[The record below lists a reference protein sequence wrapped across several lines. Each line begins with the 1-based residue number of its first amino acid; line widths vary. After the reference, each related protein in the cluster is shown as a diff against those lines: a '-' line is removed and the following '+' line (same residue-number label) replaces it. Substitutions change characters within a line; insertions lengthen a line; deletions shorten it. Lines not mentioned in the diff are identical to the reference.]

1 MIGRR
6 AALVLLVV
14 LTRALA
20 GQDDASELQAAR
32 HQMALRHLDS
42 ALTLLQ
48 VVHDN
53 RHALATQRATA
64 FVLDGVVRFYQGKD
78 SLAARA
84 FRSGLALDSAT
95 VPPLL
100 VASDSALGALWFAQ
114 VARMAAPSYPADTVF
129 TCLPRCV
136 GLDEAPSLIG
146 GFDVSRLVTEWGAD
160 RNQYGRQ
167 PDRAQGTLRL
177 TVDTM
182 GRVEPGSA
190 EFVSSTLPRELVE
203 WMLANS
209 LDASFSPGKVRHRA
223 VRVRIE
229 IEIRTRPFDGR

>member
-14 LTRALA
+14 LTRTLA
-20 GQDDASELQAAR
+20 GQDVSSELQAAR

-48 VVHDN
+48 IVHDD
-53 RHALATQRATA
+53 RQAPAAQRAAA
-64 FVLDGVVRFYQGKD
+64 FVLDGVVQFYEGKD

-84 FRSGLALDSAT
+84 FRKALVLDSAA
-95 VPPLL
+95 VPPPIM
-100 VASDSALGALWFAQ
+100 AADSALGALWLAQ
-114 VARMAAPSYPADTVF
+114 VASMNPPGYPGDTLF

-136 GLDEAPSLIG
+136 GLDEAPKLIG

-177 TVDTM
+177 TVDTV

-209 LDASFSPGKVRHRA
+209 LDAWFSPGKARHRP